1 MRRAIVFATAE
12 AAEEAFYDAMQRGDA
27 QGMMALWADDDDVT
41 CVHPNGPRLVGI
53 DAIRSAF
60 EHIFARGGVGV
71 RVSDVHVHQGAVIAV
86 HNLIEQVAVAGPGG
100 GSQVIDCTATNVY
113 LKTANG
119 WRIVLHHASPVS
131 EGGAAAEG
139 SAGSAVLH

>member
-53 DAIRSAF
+53 DAIRTAF
-60 EHIFARGGVGV
+60 EHIFGNGGVSV
-71 RVSDVHVHQGAVIAV
+71 RVSDVRVHQGAVIAV
-86 HNLIEQVAVAGPGG
+86 HNLIEQVAVTGRGG
-100 GSQVIDCTATNVY
+100 AQVIDCSATNVY
-113 LKTANG
+113 VKTANG

>member
-53 DAIRSAF
+53 DAIRTAF
-60 EHIFARGGVGV
+60 EHIFAHGGVTV
-71 RVSDVHVHQGAVIAV
+71 RVSDVRVHQGAVVAV
-86 HNLIEQVAVAGPGG
+86 HNLIEQVAVAGRR
-100 GSQVIDCTATNVY
+100 GSEVVDCSATNVY
-113 LKTANG
+113 VKTANG